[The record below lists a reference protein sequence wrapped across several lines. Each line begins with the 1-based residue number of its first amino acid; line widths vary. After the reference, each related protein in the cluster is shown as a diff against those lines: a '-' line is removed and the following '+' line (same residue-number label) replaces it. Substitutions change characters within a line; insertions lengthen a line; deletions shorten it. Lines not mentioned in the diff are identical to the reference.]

1 MSTTGVLYVGYNGE
15 EKTPR
20 NVSNGPKNIGT
31 PMSIS
36 SARVTH
42 CVGCVHAILTCSSS
56 TSNCVISNISQY
68 SQRNHAFTPS
78 KLNTGLPLPSHDQ
91 IPRLFQTFQVNI
103 LQRIDPYYSSSDLQ
117 NETLFLTA
125 TLICTLIKAL
135 LFFETLSDAQVLP
148 TK

>member
-20 NVSNGPKNIGT
+20 NVSNCPKNIGT

-42 CVGCVHAILTCSSS
+42 CVGCVHVILTCSSS

-91 IPRLFQTFQVNI
+91 IPRLPFPDISSEYFTEYRP
-103 LQRIDPYYSSSDLQ
+103 LQQLRSTKR
-117 NETLFLTA
+117 NMLFLTA

-135 LFFETLSDAQVLP
+135 FFETLSDAQLLS

>member
-56 TSNCVISNISQY
+56 TINCVISTISQY
-68 SQRNHAFTPS
+68 SQRNHAFMPS

-91 IPRLFQTFQVNI
+91 IPRLPFPYI
-103 LQRIDPYYSSSDLQ
+103 SSEYLQSIGPYSSSDLQ
-117 NETLFLTA
+117 NETCYFSLQHSYV
-125 TLICTLIKAL
+125 
-135 LFFETLSDAQVLP
+135 LS
-148 TK
+148 